1 MLHQNWEARRKIF
14 DIVEDVQR
22 PNRHYTITENGRS
35 KAVVLSADEY
45 ASLIETV
52 EIMNDPELMKS
63 IRKGESEYEKGQYV
77 TLDAILKQEGYV
89 QVPSHSRKVSSKR
102 IKKTS

>member
-1 MLHQNWEARRKIF
+1 MPISEARRKIF
-14 DIVEDVQR
+14 DIVADVQR

-52 EIMNDPELMKS
+52 EIMNDPELMKA
-63 IRKGESEYEKGQYV
+63 IRKGESEYEKGQYI
-77 TLDAILKQEGYV
+77 TLDEVLKKYGYV
-89 QVPSHSRKVSSKR
+89 HISSHSRKVSPKKT
-102 IKKTS
+102 KKTS